1 MRVTT
6 SVIVLLKI
14 FLLVNSNNF
23 DATDV
28 RRYLQIFGYLNSSSS
43 NRSLTDLDDAVATF
57 EDFYNLP
64 GNGSITKTITEFIMR
79 PRCGSSDS
87 NEFRTVSRWKKREI
101 AWFFSGGSVISKRIA
116 EKAFKTWEKVTNLNF
131 KYSIINPDIA
141 ISWKKFNHTN
151 LQRCSHNAKHCYQP
165 FDGKGV
171 ILAHA
176 FFPNNDE

>member
-6 SVIVLLKI
+6 SLIVLLKI
-14 FLLVNSNNF
+14 FLLLSSNNF

-43 NRSLTDLDDAVATF
+43 NRSLTGLDDAVATF

-101 AWFFSGGSVISKRIA
+101 AWFFSEV
-116 EKAFKTWEKVTNLNF
+116 
-131 KYSIINPDIA
+131 
-141 ISWKKFNHTN
+141 
-151 LQRCSHNAKHCYQP
+151 Q
-165 FDGKGV
+165 
-171 ILAHA
+171 
-176 FFPNNDE
+176 